1 MIDQINQICRRY
13 YGLDAVP
20 KDFQVQAILRILE
33 GENVI
38 NICPTGAGK
47 SFLYLALKALMP
59 SQWLVVV
66 TPTIALEKDAAEKAE
81 RLGIKALTNYASLLG
96 DLTCI
101 EPAIIFVAVEH
112 LAYGSFQSL
121 MKYLTGIGKL
131 GCIVVDEIHVYQ
143 LWREFR
149 HSMDNMELVGQWK
162 VPLLLLS
169 ATMPR
174 NYVQNIV
181 LQWKL
186 QLTSIRLMNV
196 KQRTTYSSV
205 RIGERQAKDFIR
217 QQICRLVG
225 QDRLVIFCYSIRDI
239 ERLSQYFEQVCCKYY
254 HNLEGKDEQMDQFLN
269 GNRMVMICSSSFGL
283 GVDIANIRTVIH
295 HGPSYTLIDY
305 CQETGRGGRD
315 GNGCQAILLD
325 IGRHRHVKDDN
336 MVQYC
341 RAVDRCRRGMLH
353 EQIDGTIGLNCLDMQ
368 LEWCDNCRRI
378 GSQAGGVQ
386 INWQL
391 LQIEQVGDLDESY
404 QLAQQKLSIIN
415 QVAGR
420 WGKFCQWSS
429 GMCLLCYRGVDR
441 GHQEDLCA
449 SQYQCPHLIG
459 KCLFCLE
466 LDHQVDTCQ
475 HKLRALD
482 EMQDN
487 EKCGC
492 LVPINVQ
499 GSQLHDNDGLYRACR
514 ENGRKHLRKYKVS
527 TYANQ
532 GSKKVFYSQSKAVP
546 AEKTPS
552 PANKFND
559 AFVSPDHLLRLN
571 RNANQPQPN
580 KGDVVEQ
587 MADLDLEELRN
598 HDVFDFMWED
608 TAPDTGEQ
616 IVKKQKRNKKEKK
629 ASLFKVSFRRR
640 NVRPDMTATFR
651 DCVQACN
658 DELYFKQYDYDVA
671 IECSACDKA
680 SSEVRCLTC
689 DNCPQ
694 FCDACFVQMHR
705 VKQFH
710 LQQRLQSNQL
720 AYKCG
725 GSLSAFCVDPIC
737 KKSKHSVKLYQF
749 PNGVADCEIDVC
761 EHITSVKYGLFK
773 ALLALGYVA
782 CTASKPQYAIQ
793 LEVIKFYA
801 SLLRNSKCTASGFAA
816 SFSDVCFIG
825 GSSYFRK
832 HLLQSLRLYI
842 ALEKQFWKTHNLP
855 FQFDCLACPN
865 QVAAQ
870 YTSKIADIKD
880 GELQADTG
888 LTDEMLDMSIALSQA
903 QLPQIP
909 HLLQI
914 ALDGNFK
921 LNHLNRGASSGD
933 VNNTVVISDKLFFV
947 DSLCFDLLKDEYK
960 QQSSSCSSFKA
971 VTQVAGQLRSKF
983 NDITGLF
990 GACCA
995 RHGPAIS
1002 RTYSNFE
1009 KGEKYLHA
1017 DVAVLNVL
1025 RMLASFQDCPDQL
1038 KVYYDVGCQWVV
1050 NLARRIDKTD
1060 LIDIDVLVP
1069 ALHLYA
1075 HQSYCQAK
1083 FSSKFSLWS
1092 GKTAGELMESLWSVI
1107 GNFGYITKN
1116 LCIAAREEVIDHI
1129 LWKHSMDL
1137 NDKIVLQ
1144 IVQRYEIA
1152 EQELFVLE
1160 DYLYDHPV
1168 LNAQQMSVDEQ
1179 CAAILLAPV
1188 ESAPGDYQQKWT
1200 SEELYVKSLEDL
1212 QHMPND
1218 RSLLKKVESF
1228 ELKLGIDA
1236 ASRWTVQKVEYKDA
1250 RIALVRKRCNIILRQ
1265 LKSEMVEI
1273 TVLLDYKGKN
1283 TSSQFKKKVFA
1294 RALKS

>member
-1 MIDQINQICRRY
+1 MT
-13 YGLDAVP
+13 
-20 KDFQVQAILRILE
+20 K
-33 GENVI
+33 I
-38 NICPTGAGK
+38 NIRK
-47 SFLYLALKALMP
+47 
-59 SQWLVVV
+59 
-66 TPTIALEKDAAEKAE
+66 
-81 RLGIKALTNYASLLG
+81 
-96 DLTCI
+96 
-101 EPAIIFVAVEH
+101 
-112 LAYGSFQSL
+112 
-121 MKYLTGIGKL
+121 
-131 GCIVVDEIHVYQ
+131 
-143 LWREFR
+143 
-149 HSMDNMELVGQWK
+149 
-162 VPLLLLS
+162 
-169 ATMPR
+169 
-174 NYVQNIV
+174 
-181 LQWKL
+181 
-186 QLTSIRLMNV
+186 
-196 KQRTTYSSV
+196 
-205 RIGERQAKDFIR
+205 
-217 QQICRLVG
+217 
-225 QDRLVIFCYSIRDI
+225 
-239 ERLSQYFEQVCCKYY
+239 
-254 HNLEGKDEQMDQFLN
+254 
-269 GNRMVMICSSSFGL
+269 
-283 GVDIANIRTVIH
+283 
-295 HGPSYTLIDY
+295 
-305 CQETGRGGRD
+305 
-315 GNGCQAILLD
+315 
-325 IGRHRHVKDDN
+325 
-336 MVQYC
+336 
-341 RAVDRCRRGMLH
+341 
-353 EQIDGTIGLNCLDMQ
+353 
-368 LEWCDNCRRI
+368 
-378 GSQAGGVQ
+378 
-386 INWQL
+386 
-391 LQIEQVGDLDESY
+391 
-404 QLAQQKLSIIN
+404 
-415 QVAGR
+415 
-420 WGKFCQWSS
+420 
-429 GMCLLCYRGVDR
+429 
-441 GHQEDLCA
+441 
-449 SQYQCPHLIG
+449 
-459 KCLFCLE
+459 
-466 LDHQVDTCQ
+466 
-475 HKLRALD
+475 
-482 EMQDN
+482 
-487 EKCGC
+487 
-492 LVPINVQ
+492 
-499 GSQLHDNDGLYRACR
+499 
-514 ENGRKHLRKYKVS
+514 KHLRKYKVS
-527 TYANQ
+527 TYGNQ
-532 GSKKVFYSQSKAVP
+532 GSKKISYSQSKAVP

-552 PANKFND
+552 PANKFNN
-559 AFVSPDHLLRLN
+559 AFVSPDNLLRLN
-571 RNANQPQPN
+571 RSDNQQQRN
-580 KGDVVEQ
+580 NGDVVEQ
-587 MADLDLEELRN
+587 MADLDLEELHN
-598 HDVFDFMWED
+598 HDVFDYMWED
-608 TAPDTGEQ
+608 AALDTGEQ
-616 IVKKQKRNKKEKK
+616 MANQQKRNKKKK
-629 ASLFKVSFRRR
+629 KPSLFKVSFRRR
-640 NVRPDMTATFR
+640 NVRPDLTATFR

-671 IECSACDKA
+671 VGCSACDRA

-694 FCDACFVQMHR
+694 YCDACFAEIHR
-705 VKQFH
+705 DKQFH
-710 LQQRLQSNQL
+710 LQQRLLSDQL

-725 GSLSAFCVDPIC
+725 GSLSACCVDPGC

-749 PNGVADCEIDVC
+749 PNGVAECEIDVC

-773 ALLALGYVA
+773 ALLALGFVA

-816 SFSDVCFIG
+816 SFSDVCYIG

-842 ALEKQFWKTHNLP
+842 ALEKQFWKTHTLP

-870 YTSKIADIKD
+870 YSQKIADIQD

-888 LTDEMLDMSIALSQA
+888 LTDEILDMSIALSQA

-933 VNNTVVISDKLFFV
+933 VNNTEVISDKLFFV

-971 VTQVAGQLRSKF
+971 VTQVAGQLMSKF

-1017 DVAVLNVL
+1017 DVAVLNVIQ
-1025 RMLASFQDCPDQL
+1025 MLASFQDSPDQL

-1050 NLARRIDKTD
+1050 NLARRIGRTD
-1060 LIDIDVLVP
+1060 LSDIDVLVP

-1129 LWKHSMDL
+1129 LWKHSMEL

-1152 EQELFVLE
+1152 EQELLVLE
-1160 DYLYDHPV
+1160 EYLYDHPV
-1168 LNAQQMSVDEQ
+1168 LKAQQMSVDEQ
-1179 CAAILLAPV
+1179 CAAIILAPM
-1188 ESAPGDYQQKWT
+1188 ECAPGDDLQKWT

-1218 RSLLKKVESF
+1218 RSLLQKVEMF

-1250 RIALVRKRCNIILRQ
+1250 RIALVIKRCSIILRQ

-1294 RALKS
+1294 RALKSRRVNITQLTRQFNDLVQKVKIDYGVDCIEFEEFPASPSLTHVNFNYIAQNNDDSTQLRQLVHARQRCLEEMLLCRHESIQLIKSQIVIVLSILKSISTPSAWSSKLVLYQMMHKRLQKCRSDYKKLLPYINELTSQSHVDLLQRLRVNQFNRPQSASAVDDNVPMLNNSPDDHPPLQIEQACHGVQVEQECEQVFENIADTTQQVNVENCAMQDAAPDVEQVAGDNLHNPIQFGDSPVKQPDEQGADLPVDTHPITQALESFCNGNEPRLKDDVLFYAFKSLKLEAHSGIVLLDSQNLESWCEHSNDQPEQRRRYFERKLTNNVTDVVILRHLMNRGPPHWNVYHLVVNNSVAKLRFYCSAGYEVDMSFVDQLKHLFQNAVSFDLRLEFDAPQVIQGPKQKDGHSCGVYAFWYAKQIVKQGTISSTSKVKIRALRQEIKERLLNLRHNQQVATQRQG

>member
-1 MIDQINQICRRY
+1 MGEWKQLKIGNGEDIAAFVKNLSQSQTVAPGDSISLLVQSASASALKQELLFNGFQNLESADGTGKDQTLVTAIRSQVSQGGARPLKLARKHVEAKPITEDNNNDDLIDESALIDEADY
-13 YGLDAVP
+13 V
-20 KDFQVQAILRILE
+20 KHLRIHSELI
-33 GENVI
+33 VRPRRRLVKI
-38 NICPTGAGK
+38 APVDV
-47 SFLYLALKALMP
+47 LKRNCY
-59 SQWLVVV
+59 V
-66 TPTIALEKDAAEKAE
+66 
-81 RLGIKALTNYASLLG
+81 
-96 DLTCI
+96 
-101 EPAIIFVAVEH
+101 
-112 LAYGSFQSL
+112 QSL
-121 MKYLTGIGKL
+121 RG
-131 GCIVVDEIHVYQ
+131 
-143 LWREFR
+143 
-149 HSMDNMELVGQWK
+149 
-162 VPLLLLS
+162 
-169 ATMPR
+169 
-174 NYVQNIV
+174 
-181 LQWKL
+181 
-186 QLTSIRLMNV
+186 
-196 KQRTTYSSV
+196 
-205 RIGERQAKDFIR
+205 
-217 QQICRLVG
+217 
-225 QDRLVIFCYSIRDI
+225 
-239 ERLSQYFEQVCCKYY
+239 
-254 HNLEGKDEQMDQFLN
+254 LN
-269 GNRMVMICSSSFGL
+269 GTLTMKFNSSNQNNSCDCS
-283 GVDIANIRTVIH
+283 
-295 HGPSYTLIDY
+295 
-305 CQETGRGGRD
+305 
-315 GNGCQAILLD
+315 
-325 IGRHRHVKDDN
+325 
-336 MVQYC
+336 C
-341 RAVDRCRRGMLH
+341 R
-353 EQIDGTIGLNCLDMQ
+353 
-368 LEWCDNCRRI
+368 
-378 GSQAGGVQ
+378 
-386 INWQL
+386 
-391 LQIEQVGDLDESY
+391 
-404 QLAQQKLSIIN
+404 
-415 QVAGR
+415 
-420 WGKFCQWSS
+420 
-429 GMCLLCYRGVDR
+429 
-441 GHQEDLCA
+441 
-449 SQYQCPHLIG
+449 
-459 KCLFCLE
+459 
-466 LDHQVDTCQ
+466 
-475 HKLRALD
+475 
-482 EMQDN
+482 
-487 EKCGC
+487 
-492 LVPINVQ
+492 
-499 GSQLHDNDGLYRACR
+499 
-514 ENGRKHLRKYKVS
+514 HLRKYKVS

-629 ASLFKVSFRRR
+629 ASLFKVPATMSSILRSTI
-640 NVRPDMTATFR
+640 MT
-651 DCVQACN
+651 
-658 DELYFKQYDYDVA
+658 LLS
-671 IECSACDKA
+671 ECSACDKA

-705 VKQFH
+705 DKQFH

-725 GSLSAFCVDPIC
+725 GSLSAFCVDLIC

-816 SFSDVCFIG
+816 SFSDVCYIG

-971 VTQVAGQLRSKF
+971 VTQVAGQLMSKF

-1009 KGEKYLHA
+1009 K
-1017 DVAVLNVL
+1017 
-1025 RMLASFQDCPDQL
+1025 
-1038 KVYYDVGCQWVV
+1038 VG
-1050 NLARRIDKTD
+1050 
-1060 LIDIDVLVP
+1060 
-1069 ALHLYA
+1069 
-1075 HQSYCQAK
+1075 
-1083 FSSKFSLWS
+1083 
-1092 GKTAGELMESLWSVI
+1092 GEL
-1107 GNFGYITKN
+1107 G
-1116 LCIAAREEVIDHI
+1116 
-1129 LWKHSMDL
+1129 
-1137 NDKIVLQ
+1137 
-1144 IVQRYEIA
+1144 
-1152 EQELFVLE
+1152 
-1160 DYLYDHPV
+1160 
-1168 LNAQQMSVDEQ
+1168 AQD
-1179 CAAILLAPV
+1179 
-1188 ESAPGDYQQKWT
+1188 
-1200 SEELYVKSLEDL
+1200 
-1212 QHMPND
+1212 
-1218 RSLLKKVESF
+1218 
-1228 ELKLGIDA
+1228 
-1236 ASRWTVQKVEYKDA
+1236 
-1250 RIALVRKRCNIILRQ
+1250 
-1265 LKSEMVEI
+1265 
-1273 TVLLDYKGKN
+1273 
-1283 TSSQFKKKVFA
+1283 
-1294 RALKS
+1294 